1 MNSYL
6 SIVPKYLSAHKKG
19 SRLVIISVAISVAL
33 VTGIFS
39 MLDALLEFEKMQVI
53 RDIGNFHIAIENAS
67 EEEMQLIRSRVDVQN
82 AGLWVDFGKALING
96 KECKLGALEQNFAPY
111 MNIELTQGKYPT
123 GRNGLML

>member
-19 SRLVIISVAISVAL
+19 SMLAIISVAISVAL

-39 MLDALLEFEKMQVI
+39 MLDALLQFEKIQVI
-53 RDIGNFHIAIENAS
+53 HDYGNFHIAIENAS

-82 AGLWVDFGKALING
+82 AGLWMDFGKALING
-96 KECKLGALEQNFAPY
+96 KECKLGALDQ
-111 MNIELTQGKYPT
+111 ELCTLYEH
-123 GRNGLML
+123 